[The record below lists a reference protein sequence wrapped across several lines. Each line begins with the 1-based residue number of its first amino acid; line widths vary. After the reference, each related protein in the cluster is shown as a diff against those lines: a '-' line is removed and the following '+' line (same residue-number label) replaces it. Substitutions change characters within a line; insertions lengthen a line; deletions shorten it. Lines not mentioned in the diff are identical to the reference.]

1 MGAQPKSKRK
11 AKSRHDASI
20 PPANLDQHYVLDIC
34 SGFQS
39 LAQYYLREFPR
50 CKVVSINIMD
60 EEDALAT
67 LTAVERLRVSYHNF
81 DVSNLTFQT
90 LEGILWKSY
99 GIGVKDLSHLHWSP
113 MCSTMSSADL
123 GANEYRAADGTA
135 VPDTL
140 AEERDRIFNQVM
152 DTVRGIARAFPNL
165 LLTTE
170 NPSTGVLWM
179 QPQVQAALAENIGWQ
194 LLNTDYCK
202 AADVELAL

>member
-99 GIGVKDLSHLHWSP
+99 GIGVKESEGSLTPSLEFYVLHDVLS
-113 MCSTMSSADL
+113 
-123 GANEYRAADGTA
+123 
-135 VPDTL
+135 
-140 AEERDRIFNQVM
+140 
-152 DTVRGIARAFPNL
+152 
-165 LLTTE
+165 
-170 NPSTGVLWM
+170 
-179 QPQVQAALAENIGWQ
+179 
-194 LLNTDYCK
+194 
-202 AADVELAL
+202 